1 MDTAQ
6 KNPPRGDYQKAENY
20 IHKLVSLIESG
31 KLEVVHTD
39 LNKFDPSS
47 IQDHYRMDL
56 DNYQIEIS
64 HSKLPASGSDS
75 YVMLF
80 TNLKNVSEGNA
91 EKAILAYTQLS
102 NTQFNTFK
110 TAAETQIEEKRRIEE
125 EKRFNAALGP
135 IDSLLDKV
143 ANKESFYNASTSHS
157 VNISED
163 KEPEIVKEE
172 STIEMNEENNAP
184 LPPYS
189 SVIAS
194 TNEEPRAEANSS
206 KSSSDPYF

>member
-1 MDTAQ
+1 MDTAAP
-6 KNPPRGDYQKAENY
+6 NPPRGDYQKAENY
-20 IHKLVSLIESG
+20 IKKLVTLIESG

-80 TNLKNVSEGNA
+80 TNLKHVGEGTA

-125 EKRFNAALGP
+125 EKRFNTALGP
-135 IDSLLDKV
+135 IDSLLEEV
-143 ANKESFYNASTSHS
+143 ANKESLYSSPTSQI
-157 VNISED
+157 VED
-163 KEPEIVKEE
+163 KDPEIVKEE
-172 STIEMNEENNAP
+172 SAVEMAEDNNAP
-184 LPPYS
+184 LPSYS
-189 SVIAS
+189 SVIAEATQEPKSEGLPKPS
-194 TNEEPRAEANSS
+194 T
-206 KSSSDPYF
+206 DPYF

>member
-1 MDTAQ
+1 MAAMDTAP

-20 IHKLVSLIESG
+20 INKLVSLIESG
-31 KLEVVHTD
+31 KLEVLHTD

-80 TNLKNVSEGNA
+80 TNLKNVGEGTA

-102 NTQFNTFK
+102 NTQFNKFK
-110 TAAETQIEEKRRIEE
+110 TAAESQIEEKRRLEE
-125 EKRFNAALGP
+125 EKRFNDALAP
-135 IDSLLDKV
+135 IDSLLNQADNNQPMGK
-143 ANKESFYNASTSHS
+143 ASHTAT
-157 VNISED
+157 ITED
-163 KEPEIVKEE
+163 NEPEIVKEE
-172 STIEMNEENNAP
+172 STIEIAEENNGP
-184 LPPYS
+184 LPSYS
-189 SVIAS
+189 SIMAD
-194 TNEEPRAEANSS
+194 THQEPKIEGLP
-206 KSSSDPYF
+206 KPSSDPYF